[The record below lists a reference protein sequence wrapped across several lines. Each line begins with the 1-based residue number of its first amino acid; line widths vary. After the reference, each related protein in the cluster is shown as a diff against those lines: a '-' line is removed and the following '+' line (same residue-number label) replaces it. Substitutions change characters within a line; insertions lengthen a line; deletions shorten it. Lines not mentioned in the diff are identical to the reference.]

1 MYQDNFNS
9 SCHYNSI
16 NTQNNKNFTCTHTID
31 TPKSRTKCNGI
42 CFLADFYQQTSYTYP
57 SAYSCSHSSNIIS
70 GNHFKPSMTAQPWS
84 CMPLIYNSSF
94 NKHSYFKKS
103 KKKQTMF
110 NPSSYRVTVRRIT
123 APHIAA
129 VAAEAY
135 RMHKNNVSNT
145 THYEQLNHTLMSN
158 HEQCRP
164 INPTKKYAQDYF
176 NSNNENIP
184 SVPFKKILNIN
195 NGIYGSST
203 SLIISNDDQ
212 VMTL

>member
-1 MYQDNFNS
+1 
-9 SCHYNSI
+9 
-16 NTQNNKNFTCTHTID
+16 
-31 TPKSRTKCNGI
+31 
-42 CFLADFYQQTSYTYP
+42 
-57 SAYSCSHSSNIIS
+57 
-70 GNHFKPSMTAQPWS
+70 
-84 CMPLIYNSSF
+84 
-94 NKHSYFKKS
+94 S
-103 KKKQTMF
+103 KKKETSF
-110 NPSSYRVTVRRIT
+110 NRSSYRVTVRRIT

-145 THYEQLNHTLMSN
+145 THYEQLNHKLMSN